1 MTGLHELSA
10 REAGAAVAAGEVSSV
25 ELVTAALQRA
35 TGVGAEVG
43 AFVHLDADAALARAR
58 EVDARVAGARRE
70 GADAVAGLGPLVGVP
85 TAVKDLHAVAGQP
98 LRLGSVV
105 TEGLVPSHDDHVVT
119 LMAEAGLVSI
129 GKTSTP
135 ELGLP
140 CYTEPDVGPTA
151 RSPWDLERSAG
162 GSSGGAA
169 AAVAAGV
176 LPVAQASDGGGSIRI
191 PASVCGL
198 VGLKPTRGRV
208 STGPLVPTWSGLLH
222 LGALTRTVRDTA
234 AFLDAVSAPQ
244 VGDPTW
250 APPPPEPFAAMCEQ
264 PGGRLRV
271 GRYAT
276 PVLADTTVHPDVL
289 AAFERTSALLEDL
302 GHDVVDVDPPF
313 GPEVLPTFSVLWA
326 VGALGVPVPEADEH
340 RLRPLTRWLRERG
353 RSHSGAELAAA
364 LSTAQASARRAVAA
378 TAHLD
383 AVLLPTLAQPPVRVG
398 ELRDDD
404 DPAGDFAAQAA
415 FTPFTAAYNVTGQP
429 VVSLPLETTPA
440 GLPVGM
446 ALAGRPADEATLL
459 RLAVQLEG
467 ARPWRDRRP
476 PVW

>member
-10 REAGAAVAAGEVSSV
+10 REAGAAVAAGDVSSA
-25 ELVTAALQRA
+25 ELVDAALERA
-35 TGVGAEVG
+35 QGVGAAVG
-43 AFVHLDADAALARAR
+43 AFVHLDAQGARAAAR
-58 EVDARVAGARRE
+58 AADAQVAAARRDGD
-70 GADAVAGLGPLVGVP
+70 GAAGLGPLHGVP

-98 LRLGSVV
+98 LRLGSLV
-105 TEGLVPSHDDHVVT
+105 TEGLVPAHDDHVVS
-119 LMAEAGLVSI
+119 LMRAAGLVSL
-129 GKTSTP
+129 GKTTTP

-151 RSPWDLERSAG
+151 RTPWDLARSAG

-176 LPVAQASDGGGSIRI
+176 VPVAQASDGGGSIRI

-222 LGALTRTVRDTA
+222 LGAVTRTVRDTA

-250 APPPPEPFAAMCEQ
+250 APPPAEPFLRTCDR
-264 PGGRLRV
+264 PVGRLRL
-271 GRYAT
+271 GRYAI
-276 PVLADTTVHPDVL
+276 PVLADTTVHADVL
-289 AAFERTSALLEDL
+289 AAFERTSSLLEDL

-313 GPEVLPTFSVLWA
+313 GPDVLATFSVLWS
-326 VGALGVPVPEADEH
+326 VGALAVPVPEEDEP

-353 RSHSGAELAAA
+353 RSHSGAALAAA
-364 LSTAQASARRAVAA
+364 LSAVQVSARRAVAA

-383 AVLLPTLAQPPVRVG
+383 AVLLPTLAQPPVAVG
-398 ELRDDD
+398 ALRDDD

-429 VVSLPLETTPA
+429 VVSLPLETTPG

-459 RLAVQLEG
+459 RLAVQLED